1 MKKHR
6 KKGFKRTCFKRGYK
20 SKRKVKETLSL
31 LRKKGRDEIRFYFC
45 SDCQTYHLTSTK
57 RKLIFEDEDEI

>member
-1 MKKHR
+1 MTKLR

-20 SKRKVKETLSL
+20 AKRKVKEVLSL

-45 SDCQTYHLTSTK
+45 RDCQAYHLTKTK